1 MAGKDRNW
9 FQRPWL
15 VHVLLLGIWT
25 LLGLF
30 DAGQTLFYYRLL
42 DRPVPADLVILRG
55 LAEWYIWA
63 MLAPL
68 ILDVARWTPF
78 GPGRWAANFSVQMAL
93 MGLFALVR
101 VVLDV
106 PVAKVLREEFHPQR
120 TALEWFQIFLALKYF
135 PHLIV
140 CCFILGLGHAL
151 TYYHKYRDREIRTS
165 QLEAQLAQ
173 AQLQVLK
180 MQLHPHFLFN
190 TLHAISSLMHKDL
203 DLADRMIARLGELL
217 RSSLENSGRQEVSLR
232 QELDFVKPYLEIEQ
246 ARLGPRLQVE
256 MDIEPDVLDALVPN
270 LILQPLIEN
279 AIRHGISVREKG
291 GHIRVSARHEGDMLS
306 LAVADDG
313 PGLPATQPA
322 ERPGG
327 IGLANTRA
335 RLERLYEK
343 SHRFELKS
351 IPGKGLTV
359 ILAIPFREDAGTTE
373 DAGPA
378 EASRAFQRLPVGSA

>member
-1 MAGKDRNW
+1 
-9 FQRPWL
+9 
-15 VHVLLLGIWT
+15 LGVWT

-30 DAGQTLFYYRLL
+30 EAGQTLFYYRLL
-42 DRPVPADLVILRG
+42 DRYVPLDLVILRG
-55 LAEWYIWA
+55 LTEWYIWA

-78 GPGRWAANFSVQMAL
+78 GPSRWTANFSLQMTI
-93 MGLFALVR
+93 MGAFALLR

-106 PVAKVLREEFHPQR
+106 PVAQVLRAEFHPQR
-120 TALEWFQIFLALKYF
+120 TTLEWFQIFLALKFF

-151 TYYHKYRDREIRTS
+151 TYYHKYREREVRTS

-190 TLHAISSLMHKDL
+190 TLHAVSSLMHKDL
-203 DLADRMIARLGELL
+203 DLADRMIARLAELL
-217 RSSLENSGRQEVSLR
+217 RSSLANSGRQEVPLR

-246 ARLGPRLQVE
+246 ARLGPRLHVE
-256 MDIEPDVLDALVPN
+256 MNIEPEVLDALVPN

-279 AIRHGISVREKG
+279 AIRHGISVREQG
-291 GHIRVSARHEGDMLS
+291 GHIRVSARREGSMLS
-306 LAVADDG
+306 LEVADDG
-313 PGLPATQPA
+313 PGLPPVQPPD
-322 ERPGG
+322 RLGG

-335 RLERLYEK
+335 RLERLYDK

-359 ILAIPFREDAGTTE
+359 ILVIPLREDGGTTD
-373 DAGPA
+373 DASPA
-378 EASRAFQRLPVGSA
+378 ESSQAYQRLPVGSA